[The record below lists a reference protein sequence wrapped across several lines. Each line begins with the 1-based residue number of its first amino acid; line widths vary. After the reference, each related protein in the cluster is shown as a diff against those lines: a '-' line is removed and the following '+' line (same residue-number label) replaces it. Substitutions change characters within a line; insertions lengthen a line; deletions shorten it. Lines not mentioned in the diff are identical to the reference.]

1 MKYILFVRHAKSDWS
16 DGTLSDFDRPL
27 NRRGKHDAP
36 LMARHLTKIECIPTF
51 ILSSPANRA
60 LSTAKIFAKELGI
73 AESAIK
79 TDENLYESFTA
90 QLIASIAGLPDDHDV
105 AAIFSHNPAT
115 TSAIA
120 QFSEDYIGN
129 VPTCGIGVISFEG
142 KQWADLKP
150 SNAKLSKLLYPKQ
163 VLDEYK

>member
-1 MKYILFVRHAKSDWS
+1 MKHILFVRHAKSDWS

-27 NRRGKHDAP
+27 NSRGKHDAP
-36 LMARHLTKIECIPTF
+36 LMARFLVEKGLVPSY

-73 AESAIK
+73 QQEVA
-79 TDENLYESFTA
+79 TDESLYESFTA
-90 QLIASIAGLPDDHDV
+90 QLLEAIKKLPNEHEI

-120 QFSEDYIGN
+120 QFSDSYIGN
-129 VPTCGIGVISFEG
+129 VPTCGIGVIRFEG
-142 KQWADLKP
+142 NVWADLQP
-150 SNAKLSKLLYPKQ
+150 SNAELADLFIPKA
-163 VLDEYK
+163 VLDAYR

>member
-1 MKYILFVRHAKSDWS
+1 MKHILFVRHAKSDWS

-36 LMARHLTKIECIPTF
+36 LMAKHLKKIGCVPTF
-51 ILSSPANRA
+51 ILSSPAKRA
-60 LSTAKIFAKELGI
+60 FSTAKLFAKEFGI
-73 AESAIK
+73 DKSAIK
-79 TDENLYESFTA
+79 TDEILYESFTA
-90 QLIASIAGLPDDHDV
+90 QLIGAVAQLPDDHDI

-120 QFSEDYIGN
+120 QFSDDYIGN

-142 KQWADLKP
+142 TEWAALTP
-150 SNAKLSKLLYPKQ
+150 ANAKLSKLLIPKQ
-163 VLDEYK
+163 VLDEYQ